1 MNTIIVTGGTSDIGY
16 ETIKKF
22 HTDHDIIFTFSKN
35 IKKAREIEKTF
46 KAKGFKV
53 NLHDLNSI
61 NNLFKKINK
70 KKIVSLVHIAAE
82 KSERETLD
90 EMKQSKIIKQIEAN
104 CIGTTI
110 LLQKTIKLMKK
121 NQNNN
126 KNIIMISSQSAKFG
140 GNKIS
145 VYSASKAYLDG
156 LNLSLSKE
164 LHGSIKINNITLGKI
179 ATLGFKKS
187 FKNNKNLTR
196 DIPMKRLGEPHKV
209 ASTIKLLIEE
219 FTYLTGADIKLTG
232 GR

>member
-1 MNTIIVTGGTSDIGY
+1 
-16 ETIKKF
+16 
-22 HTDHDIIFTFSKN
+22 
-35 IKKAREIEKTF
+35 
-46 KAKGFKV
+46 
-53 NLHDLNSI
+53 
-61 NNLFKKINK
+61 
-70 KKIVSLVHIAAE
+70 
-82 KSERETLD
+82 
-90 EMKQSKIIKQIEAN
+90 MKQSKIIKQIEAN